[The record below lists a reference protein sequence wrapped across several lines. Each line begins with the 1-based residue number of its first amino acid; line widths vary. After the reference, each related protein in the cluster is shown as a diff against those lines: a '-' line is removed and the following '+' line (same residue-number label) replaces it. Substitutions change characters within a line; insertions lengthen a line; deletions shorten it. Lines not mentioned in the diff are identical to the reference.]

1 MNYITALRSQ
11 ICKAYVYARQSLPPL
26 GMSQASAVC
35 PACELE
41 THGALE
47 DREEVDRER
56 VGEGHAEE

>member
-11 ICKAYVYARQSLPPL
+11 ICKAYVYVRQSLPPL
-26 GMSQASAVC
+26 GMSQASAAY

-47 DREEVDRER
+47 QNIER
-56 VGEGHAEE
+56 KLTESE